1 MIEQQLLKS
10 TSQEGH
16 SVRITQALLNFILT
30 LIYSFF
36 VLIAPAAHGVH
47 IFLSDVSGFNK
58 GTGTLAS
65 LSKTSE
71 FSLKLRIC
79 FSSHIKKSILKD
91 CNYFFQVLSTSK
103 GSVVRQR
110 AVISNI

>member
-1 MIEQQLLKS
+1 MIEKHQSGRAQCENNTS
-10 TSQEGH
+10 TIEFH
-16 SVRITQALLNFILT
+16 PYFDLF
-30 LIYSFF
+30 FF

-47 IFLSDVSGFNK
+47 IFLPDVSGFDK
-58 GTGTLAS
+58 GTRTLAS

-91 CNYFFQVLSTSK
+91 SNYFFQVLPTSK

-110 AVISNI
+110 AHIK